1 MELEELKKSWQ
12 TLDKHLQNQDI
23 TTEERVTELIAC
35 YKHKAERKLGNLM
48 SLQRISLCIGLF
60 ILIAI
65 GTICLLLPSL
75 IDNTDTRTK
84 LQVVLIFLAVT
95 LIAGGS
101 WDWRTYRYMQQTRVD
116 LLPIAEVSRR
126 IVKLRLWTRQEVAAI
141 SLWVLLFGGIYY
153 WAMEFYHLPTLIQ
166 AVIIG
171 VFILFEATVIWLLY
185 QHLIYKNLNQIK
197 KDIEDLKDIC
207 IESH

>member
-12 TLDKHLQNQDI
+12 TLDKHLQKQDI
-23 TTEERVTELIAC
+23 TTEERVAELIAC
-35 YKHKAERKLGNLM
+35 YKQKTERRLGSLM
-48 SLQRISLCIGLF
+48 SLQRASLCIGLL

-65 GTICLLLPSL
+65 ATVCLLLPSW
-75 IDNTDTRTK
+75 IEDADTRVK
-84 LQVVLIFLAVT
+84 VQAVLIFLAVT
-95 LIAGGS
+95 LIGGGG

-126 IVKLRLWTRQEVAAI
+126 IVKLRLWTRQETAAI

-153 WAMEFYHLPTLIQ
+153 WAMEFYCLPVYAQ
-166 AVIIG
+166 AVIVG
-171 VFILFEATVIWLLY
+171 VFVLFEAAVIYLLY
-185 QHLIYKNLNQIK
+185 QKLIYKNLNQIK
-197 KDIEDLKDIC
+197 KDIEELKDVC